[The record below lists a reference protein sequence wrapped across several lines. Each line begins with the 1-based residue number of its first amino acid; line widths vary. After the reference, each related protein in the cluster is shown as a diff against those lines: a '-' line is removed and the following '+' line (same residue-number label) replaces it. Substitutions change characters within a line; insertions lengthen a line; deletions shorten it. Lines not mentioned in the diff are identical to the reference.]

1 MNELRELYQ
10 EVILDH
16 GRNPRNFRRIED
28 ADGEAKGDNP
38 LCGDRVHVY
47 VKLNGAGGLGD
58 VAFQGRGCAI
68 TTASASMMT
77 ELLKGRSEAE
87 ARRLFDLFHA
97 VCTDEA
103 FDPLDVPEEF
113 EEELDRLQV
122 MAGVRQF
129 PMRVKCATLP
139 WHTFAAALDGKATA
153 TTE

>member
-16 GRNPRNFRRIED
+16 GRSPRNFRRIED

-47 VKLNGAGGLGD
+47 VKLDGAGGLDD

-68 TTASASMMT
+68 STASASMMT

-87 ARRLFDLFHA
+87 ARRLFDVFHA

-113 EEELDRLQV
+113 EDEADRLQV

>member
-16 GRNPRNFRRIED
+16 GRKPRNFRRIED
-28 ADGEAKGDNP
+28 ADGEARGDNP
-38 LCGDRVHVY
+38 LCGDRVQVF
-47 VKLNGAGGLGD
+47 VKRDGNGGLDD

-97 VCTDEA
+97 VCTDEG
-103 FDPLDVPEEF
+103 FDPLDADPEF
-113 EEELDRLQV
+113 EEEIDRLQV

-139 WHTFAAALDGKATA
+139 WHTFRAALDGKGSA

>member
-28 ADGEAKGDNP
+28 ADGEARGDNP
-38 LCGDRVHVY
+38 LCGDRVHVF
-47 VKLNGAGGLGD
+47 VKLDGTGGLGD

-68 TTASASMMT
+68 STASASMMT

-87 ARRLFDLFHA
+87 ARQLFDVFHA

-103 FDPLDVPEEF
+103 FDPLDVPAEF
-113 EEELDRLQV
+113 EDEADRLQV

-139 WHTFAAALDGKATA
+139 WHTFAAALDGKQSA

>member
-16 GRNPRNFRRIED
+16 GRSPRNFRRIEN
-28 ADGEAKGDNP
+28 ADGEARGDNP
-38 LCGDRVHVY
+38 LCGDRVHVF
-47 VKLNGAGGLGD
+47 VKRDCAGGLED

-87 ARRLFDLFHA
+87 ARRLFALFHA

-103 FDPLDVPEEF
+103 FDPLEAPAEF
-113 EEELDRLQV
+113 EDEADRLQV

-139 WHTFAAALDGKATA
+139 WHTFAAALDGVKTT